1 VNRRISRVV
10 GVVAGLGLVSMAVP
24 ATAQATV
31 QAPGQA
37 APRLDEVTAATGE
50 PRTKPDNFPDP
61 LARKRTALRQ
71 RAVGD
76 LVAGEART
84 VGKGRDRTIRMAD
97 GTEVEYPVKQ
107 TSQLLTFL
115 VEFGDGEGN
124 PDFPDNTSGPLHNEI
139 PEPARSDN
147 TTYWKL
153 DFSRQHFLDMFFNG
167 LADQDGESFKDVYDE
182 MSSGRFDLK
191 GDVSDWVKVDHPAS
205 FYQELQDADNDPE
218 TPETGEETGQKMTS
232 FLQDSADA
240 WYAAQ
245 VAAGKT
251 DAQIQDYLKTFDVWD
266 RYDYDGDGDFN
277 EADGYIDH
285 FQAIHAGEGEEAG
298 ADTWAI
304 WSHRSAVNQ
313 NADVGP
319 AGNENGGVQIGDTGL
334 WIRDYTTEPEN
345 GGLGVF
351 AHEFGHDLGLPDYYD
366 TQGGDNGT
374 GFWSLMSSGSWL
386 GHGDGT
392 TGTTPNHMGAT
403 EKLFLGWYGDN
414 REDLAIVDGTAPAKT
429 ITLGPSYHAT
439 TKGKQALAV
448 QLPQGSSTVDVV
460 EPDQGTHY
468 FYSGNGDDRVA
479 TVTSPTTTVPAED
492 PTLTARVSYSIEDD
506 WDYAYAKV
514 STDGGANWTY
524 LETNL
529 STTDDPNQQNA
540 GFGITGCSGTR
551 DDDGVCDNAWTDLT
565 ADLTPY
571 AGQQVQV
578 QFEMFNDA
586 AYHELGFS
594 VDSIA
599 IGDTLLT
606 DVEDGAPNWT
616 LKGFQV
622 MDGPSY
628 TKVYDRYYVA
638 ENRQYQGYDKTLAE
652 GPYSA
657 DYPVTAP
664 NRVDQF
670 PYQDGLLV
678 WYANGLFTDNNTSA
692 HPGGGQALPVDAR
705 PTYQR
710 WQKNGVDA
718 AAASG
723 RLNAYDATFDVDRTD
738 ALHLTNESLDGVTY
752 DVAARPGNPVFDD
765 SDVNRYWDNAS
776 VRASWYSTQVAGVG
790 AMIQV
795 LSSDERTGQM
805 VVKAGRRFAA
815 ATAPVAITGRA
826 RVGQRLGVVPATW
839 AVGGTSTFTWTV
851 GGKTVGTGTGY
862 RVRPADAGKT
872 VSVTET
878 RTATGY
884 DSGTSTTSTA
894 RVRPAAVRLSVR
906 APKTVKRN
914 RTAVVKVAVTSPGLT
929 ARGAIKVTYAGTSL
943 RAKALRDGRARVVL
957 PKQARPG
964 RVRLVVRYDA
974 STGFSDARTVKTV
987 RIVR

>member
-1 VNRRISRVV
+1 
-10 GVVAGLGLVSMAVP
+10 MAAP
-24 ATAQATV
+24 TTAQATA
-31 QAPGQA
+31 QPD
-37 APRLDEVTAATGE
+37 PRLDDLPPTAGE
-50 PRTKPDNFPDP
+50 PETRPDNFPDP

-71 RAVGD
+71 RAVDD
-76 LVAGEART
+76 LVAGKART

-97 GTEVEYPVKQ
+97 GSEVEYPVKQ

-124 PDFPDNTSGPLHNEI
+124 PDFPDNTAGPLHNDI
-139 PEPARSDN
+139 PEPTRSDN
-147 TTYWKL
+147 TTYWKR

-167 LADQDGESFKDVYDE
+167 LADQAGESFRDVYDE
-182 MSSGRFDLK
+182 MSNGRFDLR
-191 GDVSDWVKVDHPAS
+191 GDVSDWVRVEHPAS
-205 FYQELQDADNDPE
+205 FYQELQDADDDPE

-240 WYAAQ
+240 WYDAQ
-245 VAAGKT
+245 VAGGRT
-251 DAQIQDYLKTFDVWD
+251 DAQIQEYLKTFDVWD
-266 RYDYDGDGDFN
+266 RYDFDGDTNFN

-313 NADVGP
+313 NADAGP
-319 AGNENGGVQIGDTGL
+319 TGNENGGVQIGSTGL

-366 TQGGDNGT
+366 TQGGDNST
-374 GFWSLMSSGSWL
+374 AFWSLMSSGSWL
-386 GHGDGT
+386 GHGKGT

-414 REDLAIVDGTAPAKT
+414 KEELAIVDGTAGAQT

-439 TKGKQALAV
+439 KEGKQAVAV
-448 QLPQGSSTVDVV
+448 NLPKGSSTVEVV

-479 TVTSPTTTVPAED
+479 TVTSPTVTVPATD

-506 WDYAYAKV
+506 WDYAHAKV

-524 LETNL
+524 LQTNL

-551 DDDGVCDNAWTDLT
+551 DGDGVCDNAWTDLS
-565 ADLTPY
+565 ADLTAY
-571 AGQQVQV
+571 AGQPVKV
-578 QFEMFNDA
+578 EFEMFNDA

-599 IGDTLLT
+599 IGDTVLT
-606 DVEDGAPNWT
+606 NVEDGAPTWT

-628 TKVYDRYYVA
+628 TKSYDRYYLA

-664 NRVDQF
+664 NKVDQF

-678 WYANGLFTDNNTSA
+678 WYANGLYTDNNTSA
-692 HPGGGQALPVDAR
+692 HPGGGQALPVDASSK
-705 PTYQR
+705 YVR
-710 WQKNGVDA
+710 WQKNGVDVA
-718 AAASG
+718 AANG
-723 RLNAYDATFDVDRTD
+723 RLNAYDATFDVDQTD
-738 ALHLTNESLDGVTY
+738 ALRLTNESLGGVTY
-752 DVAARPGNPVFDD
+752 DVPARPGNPVFDD
-765 SDVNRYWDNAS
+765 SDVNGYWDSSAAP
-776 VRASWYSTQVAGVG
+776 ASWFSTQVAGVG
-790 AMIQV
+790 TMIQV
-795 LSSDERTGQM
+795 LSSDERTGRM
-805 VVKAGRRFAA
+805 VIKAGRRFAA
-815 ATAPVAITGRA
+815 ATAPAQITGTA
-826 RVGQRLGVVPATW
+826 RVGRTLGVTPATW
-839 AVGGTSTFTWTV
+839 AVTGTSTFTWTV
-851 GGKTVGTGTGY
+851 GGKAAGTGSSY
-862 RVRPADAGKT
+862 VLKPSDSGKT
-872 VSVTET
+872 VTVTET

-884 DSGTSTTSTA
+884 DSGTSISAPTA
-894 RVRPAAVRLSVR
+894 KVRAAAVKLTVR
-906 APKTVKRN
+906 APKAVKRN
-914 RTAVVKVAVTSPGLT
+914 RSATAKVAVTSPGLKPT
-929 ARGAIKVTYAGTSL
+929 GRIKVTYAGKSL
-943 RAKALRDGRARVVL
+943 RAKALRNGRVRIAL
-957 PKQARPG
+957 PRQSRTST
-964 RVRLVVRYDA
+964 VRLVVRYEGG
-974 STGFSDARTVKTV
+974 TGFPDARTVKTV